1 MLKPLG
7 KICIVNNFY
16 SGFYEQ
22 VNYRND
28 IVYFINY
35 YYDNLKDVIET
46 IFNLDINEFE
56 RRTQE
61 GRNIVRDI
69 KLHFEELKKVICS

>member
-1 MLKPLG
+1 MVLLFSEALSLG

-35 YYDNLKDVIET
+35 YYDNLKDVIEN
-46 IFNLDINEFE
+46 IFNLDRKEFE
-56 RRTQE
+56 YRVQ
-61 GRNIVRDI
+61 G
-69 KLHFEELKKVICS
+69 EEMLFVIYDYILKN